1 MKCAILGSMEFYLTT
16 DAYDINQPIEERFR
30 HFSAAGFTGVHWSE
44 HWISDFLYT
53 EAYMRHVARL
63 AERCHL
69 SVPSVHGVCRIG
81 AHGRLTEEHWHELNV
96 NRIEFVSML
105 GGDCIVIHLPLDQH
119 EKRIE
124 PERDQSQR
132 LIDRLLPVARNHGV
146 QIAIE
151 NLETRPCRQLF
162 DHLFRLYSAED
173 LGFCFDSGH
182 AYIRSG
188 LDLLDRYFDR
198 LIMTHLHDNHGTDDE
213 HLLPGQG
220 TMEWE
225 PIIQTLKR
233 RPQLTYLN
241 LEVLW
246 PGTMPKEQWCREAY
260 QSIASLWTQGHRGS
274 VGPQ

>member
-1 MKCAILGSMEFYLTT
+1 MEFSITT

-30 HFSAAGFTGVHWSE
+30 HFSAAGFTRVHWSD

-53 EAYMRHVARL
+53 QAYMHHVALL

-69 SVPSVHGVCRIG
+69 SVSSVHGVCRIG
-81 AHGRLTEEHWHELNV
+81 AHGSLTEEHWHELNV
-96 NRIEFVSML
+96 NRIEFVSKL
-105 GGDCIVIHLPLDQH
+105 GGDCIVIHLPLDQD
-119 EKRIE
+119 EKQFE

-151 NLETRPCRQLF
+151 NLETRPCRLLF
-162 DHLFRLYSAED
+162 DHLLELYPPED

-182 AYIRSG
+182 AHIRDD
-188 LDLLDRYFDR
+188 LDLLDRYRER

-220 TMEWE
+220 TMEWK
-225 PIIQTLKR
+225 PIIQTLRKE
-233 RPQLTYLN
+233 PDLAYLN
-241 LEVLW
+241 LEVVW
-246 PGTMPKEQWCREAY
+246 SGPMSKEQWCRQAY
-260 QSIASLWTQGHRGS
+260 QSIATLWT
-274 VGPQ
+274 